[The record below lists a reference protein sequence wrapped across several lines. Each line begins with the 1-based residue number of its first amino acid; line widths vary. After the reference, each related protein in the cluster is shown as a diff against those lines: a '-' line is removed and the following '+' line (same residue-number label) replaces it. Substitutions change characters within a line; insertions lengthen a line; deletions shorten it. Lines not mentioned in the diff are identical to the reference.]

1 MEHSMTDLVVLLFF
15 AILFLGGY
23 WVFVLMP
30 RQRDFQKRQRMARDL
45 AAGDEV
51 ITGGGIVGK
60 VKRIDSEMGVAYVE
74 IADGIEI
81 RVITAA
87 ILDRYNP
94 EEIAKNAQIGVE

>member
-1 MEHSMTDLVVLLFF
+1 MTDLVVLLFF

-30 RQRDFQKRQRMARDL
+30 RQRDFQKRQRMAREL

-51 ITGGGIVGK
+51 ITGGGVVGK
-60 VKRIDSEMGVAYVE
+60 VNRIDSEMGVAYIEV
-74 IADGIEI
+74 ADGIEI
-81 RVITAA
+81 RVVTAA

-94 EEIAKNAQIGVE
+94 EEVAKNAQIGVE

>member
-1 MEHSMTDLVVLLFF
+1 MTDLVVLLFF

>member
-1 MEHSMTDLVVLLFF
+1 MTDLVVLLFF

-51 ITGGGIVGK
+51 ITGGGVVGK
-60 VKRIDSEMGVAYVE
+60 VNRIDSEMGVAYIEV
-74 IADGIEI
+74 ADGIEI
-81 RVITAA
+81 RVVTAA

-94 EEIAKNAQIGVE
+94 EEVAKNAQSGVE